1 MSIVA
6 MKNKAVVRYG
16 SNRSGK
22 PPGGIWLSQGPFGA
36 KAAQFNLS
44 MKNYGPVG
52 FSLSGTHRNVGYV
65 GQNMRM
71 SKSGT
76 PFRGVHAMG
85 NGGCC
90 GTYDTKDPVINSRV
104 VETMGDQ
111 YQYVKPSVVSQRGML
126 RKKYKYLYNGQY
138 PNYIVKDVQSGDMT
152 DNKSQQVYID
162 KLAAANDCV
171 QDINNS
177 KKFEGFKV
185 KCGPTGCSTTTAKYK
200 YNTMASNGP
209 YTKFTKN
216 PIDSSSQT
224 LRIQRQ
230 CANPPADKRPQPVP
244 GNGNQ
249 GPCAFVMSSVLL

>member
-1 MSIVA
+1 
-6 MKNKAVVRYG
+6 
-16 SNRSGK
+16 
-22 PPGGIWLSQGPFGA
+22 
-36 KAAQFNLS
+36 
-44 MKNYGPVG
+44 
-52 FSLSGTHRNVGYV
+52 
-65 GQNMRM
+65 
-71 SKSGT
+71 
-76 PFRGVHAMG
+76 
-85 NGGCC
+85 
-90 GTYDTKDPVINSRV
+90 
-104 VETMGDQ
+104 MGDQ

-126 RKKYKYLYNGQY
+126 RKKYKYIYNGQY

-171 QDINNS
+171 VDNNNS
-177 KKFEGFKV
+177 KKYEGFKV

-200 YNTMASNGP
+200 YNTMAANGP

-216 PIDSSSQT
+216 PIDSSSHT